1 MTDITDRWSRVAEL
15 FDQVLQRPRA
25 DRSEYLDAA
34 CQGDPELKAEV
45 QALLDADDRAAGFL
59 ADPATA
65 VGPLLLGDAA
75 PSVPSGA
82 MFGPYRIERPL
93 GQGGMGEVYLAED
106 TRLGRLV
113 TLKILHA
120 RDTGDDRRRERLRF
134 EARAAASLVH
144 PNIATV
150 HALEDLSG
158 QLCIVSEY
166 VAGRTAREV
175 LETTGPL
182 AVEEAIDVG
191 LQVAR
196 GLDAAHRHGII
207 HRDLKPENI
216 LIGDGRSVRILD
228 FGVARTIAPDLPTK
242 RLTDT
247 GVLVGTPGYMA
258 PEQLEGSAGDVR
270 SDLFAFGTVMYELV
284 TGRNPFQG
292 GTASSTAAR
301 ILATEPDSLCR
312 VNPLFPP
319 GLDAIV
325 SRCLKKD
332 PAERYAGAAE
342 IAVDLEALA
351 RGLAIRPPATRPAGA
366 DAEEPGH
373 DSQARALWR
382 AHQGI
387 ILGLLTGL
395 LVGSW
400 WLAAWLGTPWR
411 VGFFAAV
418 LALTVA
424 DGTIRVHLLFVE
436 HAAPASV
443 RVQLVRT
450 QYWRRSLDL
459 LVALVIA
466 PAAALV
472 LDAHEIAGIL
482 MLGVSTGIGAATW
495 VIEPTTTE
503 AAFPRPSSLRR
514 DGVG

>member
-1 MTDITDRWSRVAEL
+1 MTDIPDRWSRVAGL
-15 FDQVLQRPRA
+15 FDQAQQRPRA
-25 DRSEYLDAA
+25 DRAAFLDAA
-34 CQGDPELKAEV
+34 CQDDRELKAEV

-65 VGPLLLGDAA
+65 VGPLLLGDA
-75 PSVPSGA
+75 VPSIPAGA
-82 MFGPYRIERPL
+82 MFGPYRIERTL
-93 GQGGMGEVYLAED
+93 GQGGMGQVYLAED

-120 RDTGDDRRRERLRF
+120 RDTGDDKRRERLCF

-175 LETTGPL
+175 LDTTGPL
-182 AVEEAIDVG
+182 AVEEAVEVT
-191 LQVAR
+191 LQIAR

-216 LIGDGRSVRILD
+216 LIGDSRSVRILD
-228 FGVARTIAPDLPTK
+228 FGVARTLTPDQPAK

-247 GVLVGTPGYMA
+247 GVMVGTPGYMA
-258 PEQLEGSAGDVR
+258 PEQLEGGAGDVR

-292 GTASSTAAR
+292 HTVSSTAAR
-301 ILATEPDSLCR
+301 ILTAEPEPLCR
-312 VNPLFPP
+312 VNPLVPP
-319 GLDAIV
+319 GLEAIV

-342 IAVDLEALA
+342 VAVDLESLA
-351 RGLAIRPPATRPAGA
+351 RELAIRPPATRSAGA
-366 DAEEPGH
+366 DAAAEEPGH
-373 DSQARALWR
+373 DSPALALWR

-395 LVGSW
+395 LIGSW

-411 VGFFAAV
+411 FAFFAVV

-436 HAAPASV
+436 HEAPASI
-443 RVQLVRT
+443 RVQLART
-450 QYWRRSLDL
+450 QHWRRALDL
-459 LVALVIA
+459 LVALIVA
-466 PAAALV
+466 PAAAQV
-472 LDAHEIAGIL
+472 LGAHEIAGIL
-482 MLGVSTGIGAATW
+482 MLGVSAGIGAATW

-503 AAFPRPSSLRR
+503 AAFPRWKEQRPS
-514 DGVG
+514 